1 MSEAYDSGNRQGVS
15 PGMKCIAPNS
25 INEEQLLAYVDG
37 EGDEATIAHI
47 QHCAYCAQRAQ
58 AYTTDQALLRVVFHR
73 IDCPD
78 AHTLAEYQQGLLSPT
93 EQMAIEDHLKMCLA
107 CSKEIADLDRFLQEV
122 SLAPISQ
129 AIATQLK
136 RIIARKIPTSTDSV
150 IEHAAFA
157 LRGATSAPPGVYR
170 ADDIKLVIGLEA
182 DGSQAG
188 RKMILGLTSREGQS
202 LASLAGA
209 QVQLRRGETTIAV
222 EEVDTLGNFIFTGL
236 LSGDYELILATGRE
250 QVVVETIT
258 V

>member
-1 MSEAYDSGNRQGVS
+1 
-15 PGMKCIAPNS
+15 
-25 INEEQLLAYVDG
+25 
-37 EGDEATIAHI
+37 
-47 QHCAYCAQRAQ
+47 
-58 AYTTDQALLRVVFHR
+58 
-73 IDCPD
+73 
-78 AHTLAEYQQGLLSPT
+78 
-93 EQMAIEDHLKMCLA
+93 
-107 CSKEIADLDRFLQEV
+107 
-122 SLAPISQ
+122 
-129 AIATQLK
+129 
-136 RIIARKIPTSTDSV
+136 V

-157 LRGATSAPPGVYR
+157 LRGATSAPPDVYR